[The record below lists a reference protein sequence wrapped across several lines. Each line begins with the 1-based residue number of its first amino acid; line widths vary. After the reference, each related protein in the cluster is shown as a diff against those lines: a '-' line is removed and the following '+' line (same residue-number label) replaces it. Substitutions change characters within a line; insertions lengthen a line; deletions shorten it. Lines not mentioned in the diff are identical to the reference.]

1 MSHTNTTSNYNL
13 PQFVGTDKPAWLT
26 DINQAFSAIDTA
38 IKNTSDTANTASG
51 NATTANNNIGDPS
64 QLTTQNKTNL
74 VNAINETVVNV
85 TTAQQ
90 TANSATSTATLA
102 NTNANKALTEISN
115 INLTSFNDLTV
126 TTTNGSVNTANV
138 KVAKN
143 SDGSLAKIYGSI
155 YMTGMTST
163 ATVTISD
170 TGLRPEEDIVIN
182 GACLA
187 ERFMSTGDASIYPQ
201 SYTIKTNGTVE
212 ISVYGQSSEAPR
224 NYIFLEAC
232 LLFIK
237 QFGDT
242 PIVQG

>member
-182 GACLA
+182 GACLS

-242 PIVQG
+242 PIQN

>member
-1 MSHTNTTSNYNL
+1 MSHTNTTPNYNL

-242 PIVQG
+242 PIQN

>member
-1 MSHTNTTSNYNL
+1 MSHTNSTPNYNL
-13 PQFVGTDKPAWLT
+13 PQFIGADKPSWLNDVNGALT
-26 DINQAFSAIDTA
+26 AIDTQMKA
-38 IKNTSDTANTASG
+38 NADSATTADTK
-51 NATTANNNIGDPS
+51 ATTANTSIGS
-64 QLTTQNKTNL
+64 LTNL
-74 VNAINETVVNV
+74 A
-85 TTAQQ
+85 TTAKTDIVSAVNEVNSKAGVAQE
-90 TANSATSTATLA
+90 TANSATSTATIA
-102 NTNANKALTEISN
+102 NTNANKALN
-115 INLTSFNDLTV
+115 DINLFNLNSFTDLTV
-126 TTTNGSVNTANV
+126 STTNGSVNTANV

-143 SDGSLAKIYGSI
+143 ADGSLAKIYGSI

-187 ERFMSTGDASIYPQ
+187 ERFMSSGDASVYPQ

-242 PIVQG
+242 PTVQA

>member
-170 TGLRPEEDIVIN
+170 TGLRPEEDIVVN

-242 PIVQG
+242 PIQN

>member
-51 NATTANNNIGDPS
+51 DATTANNNIGNPS

-90 TANSATSTATLA
+90 TANSATSTATMA
-102 NTNANKALTEISN
+102 NTNANKALTEIAN

-187 ERFMSTGDASIYPQ
+187 ERFMATGDASIYPQ

-242 PIVQG
+242 PVQN

>member
-224 NYIFLEAC
+224 NYIFLEAY

-242 PIVQG
+242 PIQN

>member
-1 MSHTNTTSNYNL
+1 MSHTNTTPNYNL

-51 NATTANNNIGDPS
+51 NATTANTNIGDPS

-187 ERFMSTGDASIYPQ
+187 ERFMSSGDASIYPQ

-242 PIVQG
+242 PIQN

>member
-242 PIVQG
+242 PIKN

>member
-170 TGLRPEEDIVIN
+170 TGLRPEEDIIIN

-187 ERFMSTGDASIYPQ
+187 ERFMSSGDASIYPQ

-242 PIVQG
+242 PIQN

>member
-242 PIVQG
+242 PIQN

>member
-1 MSHTNTTSNYNL
+1 MSHSNTTPNFNL

-26 DINQAFSAIDTA
+26 DINGAFSAIDTA
-38 IKNTSDTANTASG
+38 IKNTSDVANTASG
-51 NATTANNNIGDPS
+51 NATAANTNIGTLS

-74 VNAINETVVNV
+74 VNAINETVTNV

-90 TANSATSTATLA
+90 TANSATSTATTA
-102 NTNANKALTEISN
+102 NTTANRALAEIAN
-115 INLTSFNDLTV
+115 FNLTSFTDLTV
-126 TTTNGSVNTANV
+126 TTTNGSINASNV

-143 SDGSLAKIYGSI
+143 ADGSLAKLYGSI
-155 YMTGMTST
+155 YMTGMSST

-170 TGLRPEEDIVIN
+170 TGLRPEEDIIIN

-187 ERFMSTGDASIYPQ
+187 ERFTIGDQAATFPQ
-201 SYTIKTNGTVE
+201 SYTIKTDGTVV
-212 ISVYGQSSEAPR
+212 ISVFGHPNDATR

-242 PIVQG
+242 PIPNN